1 MYNTGKATR
10 KGGCRMNAIMM
21 QEMNML
27 MCRAGTSFS
36 CMQNGL
42 L

>member
-1 MYNTGKATR
+1 
-10 KGGCRMNAIMM
+10 MNAIMM

-27 MCRAGTSFS
+27 MCRCMRRADTSFS
-36 CMQNGL
+36 CMHNGL

>member
-1 MYNTGKATR
+1 MKT
-10 KGGCRMNAIMM
+10 IMM

-27 MCRAGTSFS
+27 MCRMRHAVTSFS